1 MSIRS
6 AIMQRRKLFTL
17 KKITSQL
24 LNKFKQ
30 GLKGNRVKNDNNLSQ
45 FYAYCNK
52 ANPCLSFRL

>member
-1 MSIRS
+1 
-6 AIMQRRKLFTL
+6 MQRRKLFTL